1 MVTQLREALH
11 LRRAIETGTFE
22 GDGARALA
30 RIFPRVVSIELSPYC
45 YDRATQRLRGHD
57 TIDVVLG
64 DSRQALPPLVQPD
77 VPTLYFL
84 DGHWSEGPDG
94 ADAQCPVMDELA
106 AMRGG
111 HPDDCV
117 IIDDARFFLA
127 APPPPYEP
135 GQWPRLLE
143 VLDGL
148 RESYPTHHITLL
160 DDQIIAVPA
169 SAAAIVDAVG
179 QRAAQS
185 TIGTVRRRLL
195 GDVLGPW
202 SPTRRALRRGRRF
215 AQEGVRRWAA
225 RPSRHH
231 A

>member
-1 MVTQLREALH
+1 ME
-11 LRRAIETGTFE
+11 
-22 GDGARALA
+22 
-30 RIFPRVVSIELSPYC
+30 
-45 YDRATQRLRGHD
+45 
-57 TIDVVLG
+57 
-64 DSRQALPPLVQPD
+64 
-77 VPTLYFL
+77 
-84 DGHWSEGPDG
+84 
-94 ADAQCPVMDELA
+94 ELA

-143 VLDGL
+143 VLDAL

-169 SAAAIVDAVG
+169 SAAPIVDAFG

-185 TIGTVRRRLL
+185 AIGGLRRRLL

-202 SPTRRALRRGRRF
+202 SPTRRALRRARRVV
-215 AQEGVRRWAA
+215 QEGVLRWAA
-225 RPSRHH
+225 RPSRS